1 MKNKFLIISLAISGI
16 VSAQCNKKC
25 GYNKDEKGIVTHITT
40 CNEYK
45 KLEQDKLFDSIY
57 SRPSGP
63 ITPLTKSEWMNTK
76 VLRMVE

>member
-1 MKNKFLIISLAISGI
+1 MVKKLLIASIAFSGM

-25 GYNKDEKGIVTHITT
+25 SYNKDEKGIITHITT